1 VLPDP
6 ASHGRDVT
14 DAEPSCRLYAVV
26 EADGAS
32 HERLAAALTVADV
45 ASVLIVPGGGGTLDA
60 KGAQP
65 LVELAQR
72 ANVAV
77 LIAGDARLAR
87 TLKADGVHLDAA
99 ESLAAYEE
107 ARSLLGA
114 RAIVGVDP
122 GISRHD
128 AMTLAEAGADYM
140 AFGAPAHLNDRD
152 KARARRDELVEWW
165 AEIFQIPC
173 VAFDVETPEEAA
185 RLART
190 GVDFIAVRLAREAPA
205 VAGERLAAIADAL
218 RLSEAA

>member
-1 VLPDP
+1 M
-6 ASHGRDVT
+6 T

-32 HERLAAALTVADV
+32 HERLAAALTVADL
-45 ASVLIVPGGGGTLDA
+45 ASVLIVPGGGILDA
-60 KGAQP
+60 KGAGP

-72 ANVAV
+72 ANVAA
-77 LIAGDARLAR
+77 LIAGDAQLAR
-87 TLKADGVHLDAA
+87 TLRADGVHLDTA
-99 ESLAAYEE
+99 ESLAAYQD

-114 RAIVGVDP
+114 RAIVGADP

-128 AMTLAEAGADYM
+128 AMAFAEAGADYV

-173 VAFDVETPEEAA
+173 VAFDVETPEEAS
-185 RLART
+185 RLARA
-190 GVDFIAVRLAREAPA
+190 GVDFIGVRLGRETPA
-205 VAGERLAAIADAL
+205 TESERLAAIADAL
-218 RLSEAA
+218 RLSEVA

>member
-1 VLPDP
+1 
-6 ASHGRDVT
+6 VT

-26 EADGAS
+26 EAGDAS

-45 ASVLIVPGGGGTLDA
+45 ASVLIIPGGGGILDA

-72 ANVAV
+72 ANVAA
-77 LIAGDARLAR
+77 LIAGHAQLAR
-87 TLKADGVHLDAA
+87 TLRADGVHLDAVGG
-99 ESLAAYEE
+99 LAAYEE
-107 ARSLLGA
+107 ARSLLGS
-114 RAIVGVDP
+114 RAIVGADP

-128 AMTLAEAGADYM
+128 AMAFAEAGADYV

-185 RLART
+185 HLART
-190 GVDFIAVRLAREAPA
+190 GADFIAVRLARETPA